1 MKERPPSINEHAA
14 VPLDHIANVQK
25 ALNTCKPPAKI
36 ILRTLKVEKHYI
48 ERARKEPSNY
58 DVMSKFDTLEKAAEK
73 HTTQGN
79 AIADHMIIMKNPQ
92 PNNTSSTISKP
103 SRAFLMGGAP
113 LPKTK
118 SHMQP

>member
-1 MKERPPSINEHAA
+1 MNEDAA

-25 ALNTCKPPAKI
+25 ALNTCKPLAKI

-48 ERARKEPSNY
+48 ERARREPSNC

-73 HTTQGN
+73 HTTQRN
-79 AIADHMIIMKNPQ
+79 AIADHMIIMKNTK

-103 SRAFLMGGAP
+103 SWAFVIGAP
-113 LPKTK
+113 LPK